1 MSNQE
6 TREELQKQ
14 IDALKAQNAK
24 LAAEDRANFGLR
36 LGTGGNIVVDGM
48 GGKYNTINL
57 YPAQVELLAK
67 HMPEIV
73 EFTKTQAVELG
84 ARAIAAKI
92 KRDAEKAALKATKK

>member
-6 TREELQKQ
+6 TREQLQAQ

-24 LAAEDRANFGLR
+24 LAAEDRSQFGVR

-57 YPAQVELLAK
+57 YPPQVELLAK
-67 HMPEIV
+67 HMGEI
-73 EFTKTQAVELG
+73 ESFAKANAVELG
-84 ARAIAAKI
+84 IRAQAAKV
-92 KRDAEKAALKATKK
+92 KREVEKAALKAAKK